1 MSESTRGRP
10 RAEPRHEQHD
20 RIVRVARAAFTEHG
34 YDGVTMASIARD
46 ANVPRPV
53 VYEVVGSKEQ
63 LLAAVADQVADE
75 LLEALDARFSQPSEL
90 DRPLDDLVR
99 DDIRWFVHLV
109 ASEPSY
115 SAIMRQVHELA
126 QHGDDPISRARR
138 RLEDRI
144 AELHMARGR
153 AMGVERVATA
163 RVLSAVVLALLESV
177 AARVG
182 APDWPVD
189 AVADLVG
196 EFAAGGYLRT
206 ELSGA
211 SAAFEERSGHDG
223 GDG

>member
-1 MSESTRGRP
+1 MAESTRGRP

-34 YDGVTMASIARD
+34 YDSVTMAGIARD

-75 LLEALDARFSQPSEL
+75 LIESVDARFSQPSEL
-90 DRPLDDLVR
+90 DRPLDDVVR
-99 DDIRWFVHLV
+99 DDIRWFVRLV

-115 SAIMRQVHELA
+115 YAVMRQAHELA
-126 QHGDDPISRARR
+126 KHGDDPISRARR

-153 AMGVERVATA
+153 AIGVERVATA
-163 RVLSAVVLALLESV
+163 RVLSVVVLALFESV

-182 APDWPVD
+182 EPGWPVD
-189 AVADLVG
+189 AVAELVG

-211 SAAFEERSGHDG
+211 SATFEDHAG